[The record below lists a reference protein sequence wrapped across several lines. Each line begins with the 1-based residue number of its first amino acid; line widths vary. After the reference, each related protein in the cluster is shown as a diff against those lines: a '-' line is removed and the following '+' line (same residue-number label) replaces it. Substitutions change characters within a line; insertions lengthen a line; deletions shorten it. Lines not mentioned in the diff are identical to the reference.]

1 MKKIELNFNFNYIAI
16 FLTAVFAL
24 LKATNIVSWSW
35 LWVLSP
41 LWILTI
47 VMLACLIGIYTM
59 RKFFH
64 WTFIKR

>member
-16 FLTAVFAL
+16 FLTAVFAV
-24 LKATNIVSWSW
+24 LKVNNIVSWSW

-47 VMLACLIGIYTM
+47 VMLGCLIGIYTM

-64 WTFIKR
+64 WTLIKR